1 MSALN
6 ESDLVTVVDG
16 CLSFLHTLAEVYGS
30 ERAQDAWVRIG
41 ESLGH
46 DVRDAVF
53 LAMLTGDAGSTRVT
67 FKLTNQD
74 ITYRVAAIRAIRE
87 AASLG
92 LKEAKDL
99 TDDALLR
106 ATVVPCKSRQAAKG
120 LRQALR
126 DLGVEVR

>member
-1 MSALN
+1 MPVLN

-16 CLSFLHTLAEVYGS
+16 CLSFLQTLAEVYGS

-53 LAMLTGDAGSTRVT
+53 LAMLSGESGSTRVT
-67 FKLTNQD
+67 FR
-74 ITYRVAAIRAIRE
+74 ITSQGLNNRVSAIRAIRD
-87 AASLG
+87 AATLG

-99 TDDALLR
+99 TDDAMVR
-106 ATVVPCKSRQAAKG
+106 ATVVTCSSRQAAKG

-126 DLGVEVR
+126 DFGMEAR